1 MKADWF
7 KEFPSADYMKL
18 GFEHGFDAVVEHWRS
33 LSMNTARSSA
43 DPSGAQ
49 VCENCI
55 V

>member
-1 MKADWF
+1 MKADRF
-7 KEFPSADYMKL
+7 KELPSADYMKL
-18 GFEHGFDAVVEHWRS
+18 GFEHGFDAIVEHQRS
-33 LSMNTARSSA
+33 LFVNTARSSV

>member
-1 MKADWF
+1 MKGDQF
-7 KEFPSADYMKL
+7 KELPSADYIKL
-18 GFEHGFDAVVEHWRS
+18 GFEQGFVAVVEHQRS
-33 LSMNTARSSA
+33 LSVNTARSSA

>member
-7 KEFPSADYMKL
+7 KELPSPDYMKL
-18 GFEHGFDAVVEHWRS
+18 GFEHGFDAVVEHQRS
-33 LSMNTARSSA
+33 LSVNSTRSSA